1 MSDFYF
7 LYHPVYD
14 SLIFLDGNVSI
25 EMERKIS
32 YQPPG
37 SLYSQAD
44 GRLFQK

>member
-1 MSDFYF
+1 MGNFRF
-7 LYHPVYD
+7 LYHPVYNPPV
-14 SLIFLDGNVSI
+14 FLDGNVSI

-37 SLYSQAD
+37 SLYTQAD